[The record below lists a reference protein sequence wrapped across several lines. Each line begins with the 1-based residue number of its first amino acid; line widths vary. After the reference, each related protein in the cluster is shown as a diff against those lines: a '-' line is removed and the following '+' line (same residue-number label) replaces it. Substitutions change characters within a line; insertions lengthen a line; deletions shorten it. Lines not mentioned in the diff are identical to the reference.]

1 MWSPGGGGE
10 GEGGEEAAR
19 IKGCLKLHTVLHY
32 GTSDELP
39 GNDRTDGGVEIH

>member
-1 MWSPGGGGE
+1 MWSARGVRG
-10 GEGGEEAAR
+10 GGEEAAR

-39 GNDRTDGGVEIH
+39 GNGRTDGGVEIH